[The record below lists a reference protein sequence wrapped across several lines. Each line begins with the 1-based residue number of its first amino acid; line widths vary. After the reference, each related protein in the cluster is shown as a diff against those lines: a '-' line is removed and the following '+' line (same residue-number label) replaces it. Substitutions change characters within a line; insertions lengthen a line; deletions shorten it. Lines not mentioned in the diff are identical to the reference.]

1 MKNKKIWKTLQ
12 GRIIMYNLSIVIL
25 VAFIGSMGT
34 YHSSFK
40 RSLEMTEQT
49 MENDIEG
56 ISENF
61 FVAYEEMMNI
71 ILNCTGRSS
80 MNYGSL
86 DFADQPSAKK
96 QALINSTL
104 MSDYCAISGYGS
116 YINKLMIL
124 DKNGNA
130 IQSGSSPG
138 SKDDVKQLLET
149 DWFWQEAEK
158 SADEYRLKVVDNPFF
173 WGKGRC

>member
-1 MKNKKIWKTLQ
+1 MGKKKIWKTLQ
-12 GRIIMYNLSIVIL
+12 GRILIYNLSIVIL

-40 RSLEMTEQT
+40 RSLEMTEQS
-49 MENDIEG
+49 MEDNING
-56 ISENF
+56 IAENF

-80 MNYGSL
+80 MDYGSM

-124 DKNGNA
+124 DKNGNS

-138 SKDDVKQLLET
+138 SKDDVKRLLET
-149 DWFWQEAEK
+149 DWFQKEAAK
-158 SADEYRLKVVDNPFF
+158 TADEYYLEVVDNPFF
-173 WGKGRC
+173 MGKARS